1 MRSPTEVIYRP
12 CVSEKGTR
20 LASAHNQ
27 YLFEVAPDATKLEIR
42 QAISSLF
49 GKKVLRVNTFR
60 RSGKTRRSR
69 RGEPGRKNHAKRAI
83 VTLAAGQ
90 KIEAA

>member
-1 MRSPTEVIYRP
+1 MRSPTEVIFWPR
-12 CVSEKGTR
+12 VSEKGTR

-42 QAISSLF
+42 QAITALF
-49 GKKVLRVNTFR
+49 GKKVLRVNTMR
-60 RSGKTRRSR
+60 RAGKVRRSR
-69 RGEPGRKNHAKRAI
+69 RGEPGRKNHTKRAI
-83 VTLAAGQ
+83 VTLAEGQ

>member
-1 MRSPTEVIYRP
+1 MRSPTEVIYHP

-49 GKKVLRVNTFR
+49 GTKVLRVNTFR
-60 RSGKTRRSR
+60 RGGKIRRSR
-69 RGEPGRKNHAKRAI
+69 RGEPGRKNHTKRAI

-90 KIEAA
+90 KIETA

>member
-60 RSGKTRRSR
+60 RGGKSRRSR
-69 RGEPGRKNHAKRAI
+69 RGEPGRKNHTKRAI
-83 VTLAAGQ
+83 VTLVAGQ
-90 KIEAA
+90 KIETA

>member
-1 MRSPTEVIYRP
+1 MRSPTEVIVRP

-27 YLFEVAPDATKLEIR
+27 YLFEVATDATKLEIR
-42 QAISSLF
+42 QAVASLF

-60 RSGKTRRSR
+60 RSGKARRSR
-69 RGEPGRKNHAKRAI
+69 CGEPGRKNHTKRAI
-83 VTLAAGQ
+83 ITLAAGQ
-90 KIEAA
+90 KIETA

>member
-69 RGEPGRKNHAKRAI
+69 RGEPGRKNHTKRAI
-83 VTLAAGQ
+83 VTLADGQ

>member
-12 CVSEKGTR
+12 CVSEKGSR

-69 RGEPGRKNHAKRAI
+69 RGEPGRKNHTKRAI

>member
-60 RSGKTRRSR
+60 RSGKTRR
-69 RGEPGRKNHAKRAI
+69 GEPGRKNHTKRAI

>member
-1 MRSPTEVIYRP
+1 MRSPTEVIFRP

-42 QAISSLF
+42 QAVGSLF

-60 RSGKTRRSR
+60 RAGKTRRSR
-69 RGEPGRKNHAKRAI
+69 KGEMGRKNHTKRAI
-83 VTLAAGQ
+83 VTLAAGE
-90 KIEAA
+90 KIETA

>member
-42 QAISSLF
+42 QVISSLF

-69 RGEPGRKNHAKRAI
+69 RGEPGRKNHTKRAI

>member
-60 RSGKTRRSR
+60 RSGKARRSR
-69 RGEPGRKNHAKRAI
+69 RGEPGRKNHTKRAI
-83 VTLAAGQ
+83 VTLADGQ
-90 KIEAA
+90 KIETA

>member
-27 YLFEVAPDATKLEIR
+27 YVFEVAPDASKLEIR

-69 RGEPGRKNHAKRAI
+69 RGEPGRKNHTKRAI

>member
-69 RGEPGRKNHAKRAI
+69 TGRKPSTAPLPQGEG
-83 VTLAAGQ
+83 VFSLTP
-90 KIEAA
+90 

>member
-1 MRSPTEVIYRP
+1 MRSPTDVIVRP

-42 QAISSLF
+42 QAITALF

-60 RSGKTRRSR
+60 RSGKIRRSR
-69 RGEPGRKNHAKRAI
+69 GELGRKNHTKRAI
-83 VTLAAGQ
+83 ITLAAGQ
-90 KIEAA
+90 KIETA

>member
-12 CVSEKGTR
+12 CISEKGTR

-69 RGEPGRKNHAKRAI
+69 RGEPGRKNHTKRAI

>member
-69 RGEPGRKNHAKRAI
+69 RGEPGRKNHTKRAI

-90 KIEAA
+90 KIDAA

>member
-27 YLFEVAPDATKLEIR
+27 YLFEVAPDASKLEIR

-60 RSGKTRRSR
+60 RSGKTRRAR
-69 RGEPGRKNHAKRAI
+69 RGEPGRKNHTKRAI

>member
-12 CVSEKGTR
+12 CVSEKGSR

-42 QAISSLF
+42 QAVSALF

-60 RSGKTRRSR
+60 RGGKIRRSR
-69 RGEPGRKNHAKRAI
+69 RGEMGRKNHTKRAI
-83 VTLAAGQ
+83 VTLVAGQ
-90 KIEAA
+90 KIETA

>member
-20 LASAHNQ
+20 LASTHNQ

-69 RGEPGRKNHAKRAI
+69 RGEPGRKNHTKRAI

>member
-1 MRSPTEVIYRP
+1 MRSPTEVIFRP

-42 QAISSLF
+42 QAVGSLF

-60 RSGKTRRSR
+60 RGGKTRRSR
-69 RGEPGRKNHAKRAI
+69 KGEMGRKNHTKRAI
-83 VTLAAGQ
+83 VTLAAGE
-90 KIEAA
+90 KIETA

>member
-12 CVSEKGTR
+12 CVSEKGSR

-42 QAISSLF
+42 QAIGALF
-49 GKKVLRVNTFR
+49 GKKALRVNTVR
-60 RSGKTRRSR
+60 RGGKLRRSR
-69 RGEPGRKNHAKRAI
+69 RGEMGRKNHTKRR
-83 VTLAAGQ
+83 VS
-90 KIEAA
+90 